1 MSQPC
6 FFFFFFILNLHSS
19 DWSVKNPT
27 IIFCNLV
34 YSGPAITSLLFDTS
48 SSDRVFVTF
57 FLPKFLSGSHSC
69 IKKIKT
75 KSSTYLMRVSHLS
88 QLCDS

>member
-6 FFFFFFILNLHSS
+6 FFLNFILNLHSS
-19 DWSVKNPT
+19 DWSVKKKKT

-57 FLPKFLSGSHSC
+57 FLPKILIRVTFLYK
-69 IKKIKT
+69 KKIN